1 MSVPAPTL
9 DVAIV
14 GGSFAGLSAGLPVA
28 RARRSVVVFD
38 SGLPRNRFAA
48 ASHGF
53 LGHDGRAPDAIRR
66 DGRAQYLVY
75 PTARLVEDEVVAIDG
90 ERDRFRLATRGG
102 GEVLAR
108 RVVLA
113 FGMRDALPEIPGLAA
128 CWGRSAMQ
136 CPYCHGYEAADLP
149 TGLLVTGASPL
160 HHARLLGD
168 WTGDL
173 AVFANGHAIAPDDRA
188 AIEAL
193 GLRIHD
199 APVVRIEATDG
210 HIEALHLADGA
221 RVPRAALYLATRAAP
236 ASDLAARL
244 GCRMIEGAYGPYV
257 AVDMMQQTSV
267 PGVFAAGDLT
277 RPAYN
282 APAAAADGARAGAAA
297 HQSLHFAMAPI
308 VAAAAA

>member
-1 MSVPAPTL
+1 MSAPASPPI

-38 SGLPRNRFAA
+38 SGLTRNRFAA

-53 LGHDGRAPDAIRR
+53 LGQDGRAPDAIRL
-66 DGRAQYLVY
+66 DGRAQFLAY

-90 ERDRFRLATRGG
+90 ERDRFRLMTRGG
-102 GEVLAR
+102 AEVLAR

-113 FGMRDALPEIPGLAA
+113 FGMRDALPDIPGLAE

-173 AVFANGHAIAPDDRA
+173 VVFANGQALAPDDRA
-188 AIEAL
+188 AIDAL
-193 GLRIHD
+193 GLRVHD
-199 APVVRIEATDG
+199 APVVRIEATEG
-210 HIEALHLADGA
+210 HIQAVHLASGA
-221 RVPRAALYLATRAAP
+221 RIPREALYLATRAAP
-236 ASDLAARL
+236 ATDLADRL
-244 GCRMIEGAYGPYV
+244 GCRMSEGPHGPYV

-267 PGVFAAGDLT
+267 PRVFAAGDLT
-277 RPAYN
+277 RPFYN
-282 APAAAADGARAGAAA
+282 APAAAADGARAGSAA

-308 VAAAAA
+308 VAAA